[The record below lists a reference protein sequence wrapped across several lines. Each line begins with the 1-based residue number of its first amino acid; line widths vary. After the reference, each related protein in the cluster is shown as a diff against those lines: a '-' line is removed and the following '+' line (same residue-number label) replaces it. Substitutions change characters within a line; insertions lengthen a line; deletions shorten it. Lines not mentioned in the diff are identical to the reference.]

1 MTKYHFIARGSLAV
15 ELNNAIHVMVF
26 DNPEFGQ
33 VRTILNEKGE
43 PLFCSKDVCD
53 ALGYCRSNQAVYQ
66 HVNEH
71 DAVKH
76 CIASKIRVSYSHRRE
91 VIQNRLM
98 IFVNENGL
106 YSLIFGSKKKS
117 AQRFKL
123 WVTSVVLPQ
132 IRKTGGYIPV
142 NQGDTEEEMRQK
154 AESVFR
160 KTENILRSTIEEK
173 TKLIAEQ
180 DERIRQLNE
189 KVGQQVVKIQKSA
202 EEILSLE
209 GDIDRLM
216 PKAFYADNVLD
227 SISCFTTTQIAKE
240 LGMTARELNRALCSL
255 HVQYYQSGQYLLYAH
270 YAHQGL
276 AKSRTRY
283 GTEEVYGGCGQ
294 YAAEAG
300 SRVKT
305 QMYLVWTEKGRRF
318 IHDLDRSRLRLLGSY
333 SDKG

>member
-106 YSLIFGSKKKS
+106 YSLIF
-117 AQRFKL
+117 
-123 WVTSVVLPQ
+123 
-132 IRKTGGYIPV
+132 
-142 NQGDTEEEMRQK
+142 
-154 AESVFR
+154 
-160 KTENILRSTIEEK
+160 
-173 TKLIAEQ
+173 
-180 DERIRQLNE
+180 
-189 KVGQQVVKIQKSA
+189 
-202 EEILSLE
+202 
-209 GDIDRLM
+209 
-216 PKAFYADNVLD
+216 
-227 SISCFTTTQIAKE
+227 
-240 LGMTARELNRALCSL
+240 
-255 HVQYYQSGQYLLYAH
+255 
-270 YAHQGL
+270 
-276 AKSRTRY
+276 
-283 GTEEVYGGCGQ
+283 
-294 YAAEAG
+294 
-300 SRVKT
+300 
-305 QMYLVWTEKGRRF
+305 
-318 IHDLDRSRLRLLGSY
+318 
-333 SDKG
+333 

>member
-1 MTKYHFIARGSLAV
+1 
-15 ELNNAIHVMVF
+15 
-26 DNPEFGQ
+26 
-33 VRTILNEKGE
+33 
-43 PLFCSKDVCD
+43 
-53 ALGYCRSNQAVYQ
+53 
-66 HVNEH
+66 
-71 DAVKH
+71 
-76 CIASKIRVSYSHRRE
+76 
-91 VIQNRLM
+91 M

-106 YSLIFGSKKKS
+106 YALIFGSKKKS

-142 NQGDTEEEMRQK
+142 NQGETEEEMRQK
-154 AESVFR
+154 AESIFR
-160 KTENILRSTIEEK
+160 KTENILKSTIEEK
-173 TKLIAEQ
+173 MKLIAEQ
-180 DERIRQLNE
+180 DVRIRQLNE
-189 KVGQQVVKIQKSA
+189 KVGQQVVQIQKSA

-240 LGMTARELNRALCSL
+240 LGMTAQELNRALCSL

-283 GTEEVYGGCGQ
+283 GTELVYGVGMS
-294 YAAEAG
+294 AAEEG

>member
-142 NQGDTEEEMRQK
+142 NQGDTEEE
-154 AESVFR
+154 
-160 KTENILRSTIEEK
+160 
-173 TKLIAEQ
+173 
-180 DERIRQLNE
+180 IRQRR
-189 KVGQQVVKIQKSA
+189 KASSGKPKIS
-202 EEILSLE
+202 
-209 GDIDRLM
+209 
-216 PKAFYADNVLD
+216 
-227 SISCFTTTQIAKE
+227 
-240 LGMTARELNRALCSL
+240 
-255 HVQYYQSGQYLLYAH
+255 
-270 YAHQGL
+270 
-276 AKSRTRY
+276 
-283 GTEEVYGGCGQ
+283 
-294 YAAEAG
+294 
-300 SRVKT
+300 
-305 QMYLVWTEKGRRF
+305 
-318 IHDLDRSRLRLLGSY
+318 
-333 SDKG
+333 

>member
-1 MTKYHFIARGSLAV
+1 
-15 ELNNAIHVMVF
+15 
-26 DNPEFGQ
+26 
-33 VRTILNEKGE
+33 
-43 PLFCSKDVCD
+43 
-53 ALGYCRSNQAVYQ
+53 
-66 HVNEH
+66 
-71 DAVKH
+71 
-76 CIASKIRVSYSHRRE
+76 
-91 VIQNRLM
+91 M

-160 KTENILRSTIEEK
+160 NTENILRSTIEEK

-240 LGMTARELNRALCSL
+240 LGMTAQELNRALCSL

-283 GTEEVYGGCGQ
+283 GTEDVYGGCGQ

>member
-1 MTKYHFIARGSLAV
+1 MTKYHFIARGSQAV

-142 NQGDTEEEMRQK
+142 NQGDTE
-154 AESVFR
+154 
-160 KTENILRSTIEEK
+160 
-173 TKLIAEQ
+173 
-180 DERIRQLNE
+180 
-189 KVGQQVVKIQKSA
+189 G
-202 EEILSLE
+202 
-209 GDIDRLM
+209 
-216 PKAFYADNVLD
+216 
-227 SISCFTTTQIAKE
+227 
-240 LGMTARELNRALCSL
+240 
-255 HVQYYQSGQYLLYAH
+255 
-270 YAHQGL
+270 
-276 AKSRTRY
+276 
-283 GTEEVYGGCGQ
+283 
-294 YAAEAG
+294 
-300 SRVKT
+300 
-305 QMYLVWTEKGRRF
+305 
-318 IHDLDRSRLRLLGSY
+318 
-333 SDKG
+333 